1 MNIKRILRYWRLYI
15 KENLKS
21 FALKLHGKKTAIKG
35 NLIKALSGEIAI
47 RNLKWVK
54 IGDVFLLQRDFTLYE
69 KIRVI

>member
-1 MNIKRILRYWRLYI
+1 LEIIYKRKF
-15 KENLKS
+15 KELCS
-21 FALKLHGKKTAIKG
+21 ETSWKKTAIKG

-69 KIRVI
+69 K